1 MMTAKRIF
9 KAFACS
15 LALVILGSCINF
27 TPSAKALTYEEFRGS
42 NTGLRESYV
51 RSSSAA
57 PKISNIKVPS
67 ETLSRYDLYEIT
79 FQLDATY
86 TNPFDPDD
94 ICVDGVFVY
103 PSGKQVTI
111 PAFFIEPM
119 ETLREE
125 KTLMTY
131 NPTGYKITGEPE
143 WRIRFSGDEAGQY
156 SFYITARDSKGQTCT
171 TQSYVFALN
180 KGTNKGYVDI
190 SKNNPSILI
199 NSGDGSPYY
208 GSGTNMA
215 WVRSQF
221 TKNPEHLS
229 YNYFIKQATGK
240 TNMTRVWMCHWAWLE
255 WMPAVEK
262 SSSSYSYAG
271 LGYYNQCIS
280 AAFDEI
286 INMCEDSGMR
296 IVLCTEDN
304 DEHGNDQD
312 YDGWNYNPYH
322 IKNGGFVSTT
332 TQYFRSA
339 EVRQQYKKRLRY
351 ILARWGYS
359 SALFSIN
366 MWNDMQAP
374 NDDIVDYLKELRDYA
389 HTITDGWRP
398 LLYGSNY
405 KMEANAVLDYTTQSI
420 RSFDGTKPDVYN
432 ECYASGDRLFYK
444 DTLRNTIWKD
454 LCDGA
459 AATMIWSHDDVDETG
474 SWDVFRNVLDFTADF
489 PFDTVGTFQSGEAK
503 LSAAT
508 PDSDNLALS
517 TAISITDYG
526 DVAQWGAKATSNEFD
541 VDESAS
547 GMFLHGYVKKLY
559 GNKANVSP
567 WRNPPTFIVDAP
579 YGGEVVFYIDEIGGG
594 TNEFTVKINGKTAL
608 KKTLSGGRR
617 YTTAEEQYTTV
628 KLMQGENRVTID
640 NTGMDW
646 INVAK
651 IYFIL
656 NVETPAEMITAHTH
670 VGDSAAIVYLE
681 NQTYSEVNQKIL
693 GKTPTNFS
701 DISFTLEGLKEDG
714 SYGLYPFNPE
724 TGEYGEIKEVTVVD
738 GKVDIQIP
746 RIEKDYA
753 VKLLKVEKGQALG
766 LGSVFTSP
774 KFVTVRADKSK
785 YIDPVT
791 ELTVNN
797 TDNTDTSDNG
807 GIPWWIWPIIG
818 VTVVIGAGIAFIVT
832 RKTKS
837 NEAALTEESESD
849 KTDENEKTE

>member
-1 MMTAKRIF
+1 MTAKKILRATVCF
-9 KAFACS
+9 MAF
-15 LALVILGSCINF
+15 ILMASSMYFMPN
-27 TPSAKALTYEEFRGS
+27 AKALTYDEFRGS
-42 NTGLRESYV
+42 NTALRESYA

-57 PKISNIKVPS
+57 PIIRDVKVPS
-67 ETLSRYDLYEIT
+67 ETLSRYDMYEVV

-94 ICVDGVFVY
+94 IQVDGIFVY
-103 PSGKQVTI
+103 PSGKQVTV
-111 PAFFIEPM
+111 PAFYIEPM
-119 ETLREE
+119 KTIREN

-131 NPTGYKITGEPE
+131 NPTGYKVTGEPE
-143 WRIRFSGDEAGQY
+143 WRIRFSGDEAGTY
-156 SFYITARDSKGQTCT
+156 SFHIVARDSQGQTCET
-171 TQSYVFALN
+171 ESYVFSLN
-180 KGTNKGYVDI
+180 KGSNKGYVDI
-190 SKNNPSILI
+190 SKNNPSILV

-208 GSGTNMA
+208 ATGSNMA

-229 YNYFIKQATGK
+229 YNYFINQAAGN

-262 SSSSYSYAG
+262 SSTSYSYAG

-280 AAFDEI
+280 TAFDEI
-286 INMCEDSGMR
+286 IRMCEDNGMR

-322 IKNGGFVSTT
+322 TKHGGFVSNTT
-332 TQYFRSA
+332 DYFKSA

-366 MWNDMQAP
+366 MWNDMQTP
-374 NDDIVDYLKELRDYA
+374 NDDIVSYLKELRDYA
-389 HTITDGWRP
+389 HSITDGWRP

-405 KMEANAVLDYTTQSI
+405 KMEANAILDYTTQSI

-489 PFDTVGTFQSGEAK
+489 PFDTVGTFQSGETK
-503 LSAAT
+503 LTAAT
-508 PDSDNLALS
+508 PDSDTISLS
-517 TAISITDYG
+517 TAISISDYG
-526 DVAQWGAKATSNEFD
+526 DVSQWGAKATSNEFD
-541 VDESAS
+541 IDESAS

-559 GNKANVSP
+559 GNKANVAP
-567 WRNPPTFIVDAP
+567 WRNPPTFIVNAP
-579 YGGEVVFYIDEIGGG
+579 YGGEVVFYIDEIGAGA
-594 TNEFTVKINGKTAL
+594 NEFTVTVNGKTAL
-608 KKTLSGGRR
+608 KKSLTGGRR
-617 YTTAEEQYTTV
+617 YTTAAEQYTKV
-628 KLMQGENRVTID
+628 KLQPGENRVKID

-670 VGDSAAIVYLE
+670 IGNNAAMVYLE

-693 GKTPTNFS
+693 GQTPSNFS
-701 DISFTLEGLKEDG
+701 DIAFTVEGLKEDG
-714 SYGLYPFNPE
+714 AYGLYPFNPE
-724 TGEYGEIKEVTVVD
+724 TGEYGEIRQVNVSGGKVEVTV
-738 GKVDIQIP
+738 P
-746 RIEKDYA
+746 RVEKDYA
-753 VKLLKVEKGQALG
+753 VKLLKIEDGQALG
-766 LGSVFTSP
+766 LGSVFTKL
-774 KFVTVRADKSK
+774 KFTTVRPDREKYVDPTPLADATPDADDDSDSKENDKLWLWIVLGVAAVAIVGGGAFFVIFKSK
-785 YIDPVT
+785 SAKETPAED
-791 ELTVNN
+791 
-797 TDNTDTSDNG
+797 
-807 GIPWWIWPIIG
+807 
-818 VTVVIGAGIAFIVT
+818 
-832 RKTKS
+832 K
-837 NEAALTEESESD
+837 TEE
-849 KTDENEKTE
+849 